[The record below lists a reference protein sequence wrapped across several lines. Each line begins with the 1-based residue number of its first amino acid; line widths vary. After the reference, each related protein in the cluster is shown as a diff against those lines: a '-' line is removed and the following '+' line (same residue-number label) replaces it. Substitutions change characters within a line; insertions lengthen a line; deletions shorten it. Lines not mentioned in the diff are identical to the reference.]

1 MRPQTQSSNIQGA
14 GITSRQADVAES
26 AGTVCGHQ
34 ESRGH
39 LWARTVR
46 TTDVLLVCKCFR
58 LLCSVSAQASPQR
71 LVLNKV
77 ASHNE
82 QPNRWWWGVCLFS
95 WESSLKHLPVTFKC
109 YFVCLFV
116 CDRVSLPNSSCPET
130 HGPSVSAVYVLNLQA
145 CTIRPR
151 IVTHCFIL
159 VSGNK
164 QIIPYWVSPPDLK
177 YYF

>member
-58 LLCSVSAQASPQR
+58 LLCSVSAQASPQC

-95 WESSLKHLPVTFKC
+95 WESSLKHLPATFKC
-109 YFVCLFV
+109 YFVCLLV
-116 CDRVSLPNSSCPET
+116 CLWQSLITKFKLSWNSWSLCLSRLCSKFAGM
-130 HGPSVSAVYVLNLQA
+130 HHQA
-145 CTIRPR
+145 KDCDTLLHFGIME
-151 IVTHCFIL
+151 
-159 VSGNK
+159 
-164 QIIPYWVSPPDLK
+164 
-177 YYF
+177 